1 MQPRWLV
8 IAAVLPSQDVM
19 YVQYNVPTIVM
30 SRACDQ
36 LTKVSL
42 PGLSIAIYLMH
53 MSILVAPRC
62 VLQPVNI
69 ITSLPAL
76 SCICMSCL
84 GMPHPC
90 AGFGPWRLRATATCL
105 TCSADHFA

>member
-1 MQPRWLV
+1 MKPRWLV

-42 PGLSIAIYLMH
+42 SDLSNAIYLMH
-53 MSILVAPRC
+53 MS
-62 VLQPVNI
+62 
-69 ITSLPAL
+69 
-76 SCICMSCL
+76 
-84 GMPHPC
+84 
-90 AGFGPWRLRATATCL
+90 F
-105 TCSADHFA
+105 

>member
-1 MQPRWLV
+1 MKPRWLV

-42 PGLSIAIYLMH
+42 SGLSNAIYLMH
-53 MSILVAPRC
+53 MS
-62 VLQPVNI
+62 
-69 ITSLPAL
+69 
-76 SCICMSCL
+76 
-84 GMPHPC
+84 
-90 AGFGPWRLRATATCL
+90 F
-105 TCSADHFA
+105 

>member
-1 MQPRWLV
+1 MKPRWLV

-53 MSILVAPRC
+53 MSL
-62 VLQPVNI
+62 
-69 ITSLPAL
+69 
-76 SCICMSCL
+76 
-84 GMPHPC
+84 
-90 AGFGPWRLRATATCL
+90 
-105 TCSADHFA
+105 